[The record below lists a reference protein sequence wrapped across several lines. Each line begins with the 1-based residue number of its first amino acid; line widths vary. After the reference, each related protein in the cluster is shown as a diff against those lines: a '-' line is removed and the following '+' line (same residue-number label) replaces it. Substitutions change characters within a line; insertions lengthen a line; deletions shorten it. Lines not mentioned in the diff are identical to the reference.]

1 MLEPFLKNKKI
12 SVYGSRFIE
21 KKNFLGLNLFNKH
34 NQSLTSFY
42 FNYILSIIFF
52 LKKKIFITDLLT
64 GYKVYKKEFFEKI
77 KLNTSGFETDH
88 EITIALLENKY
99 TIMEVPISFKPR
111 TKEQG
116 KKINFF
122 DAIKAIKIIL
132 KS

>member
-1 MLEPFLKNKKI
+1 M
-12 SVYGSRFIE
+12 
-21 KKNFLGLNLFNKH
+21 FNKH